1 MYEWLLAV
9 HILAAGLWF
18 GSGVSLLVVGRRV
31 MASGREAFAQWVRP
45 ATWWGGRAHPAA
57 GLVLLLT
64 GPGIVS
70 AADYDFGEPWIV
82 IALVGL
88 FVLFA
93 IGGGLVGRTAGAL
106 DRAIDAGD
114 GAAVDTLGRKL
125 LSFTVLEMAILT
137 IVIVDMVVKPGL

>member
-9 HILAAGLWF
+9 HILAAGLWL

-31 MASGREAFAQWVRP
+31 LAQGRDAFAQWVGP

-64 GPGIVS
+64 GPGIIS
-70 AADYDFGEPWIV
+70 AAEYDWGEPWIV

-106 DRAIDAGD
+106 DRAIASGGD
-114 GAAVDTLGRKL
+114 VDGLGRKL
-125 LSFTVLEMAILT
+125 LRFTLLEMAILA
-137 IVIVDMVVKPGL
+137 IVIVDMTVKPGL